1 MPISRRNTGRSPV
14 PPWRPST
21 FLPPSHYAA
30 AAAADPYSSDSSFEF
45 KSHFNAPTSPVLP
58 SAPTTP
64 TAAPQA
70 RQSISQLGDIEAQLL
85 PSLRDTIHRMTRPPS
100 SLPTNP
106 SSSTHLD
113 IPTMPLGRSTSPSF
127 SSTPSSAPPSQLL
140 TPTQT
145 LKPPPSRSVPTTPT
159 QTQIPTRPLKSALR
173 TPTSKTSR
181 SRPSTPTSFPVPQS
195 PNPAMDSP
203 TISTKN
209 PAISLRT
216 VSSIASN
223 SSPSQVSQDVS
234 LSSNSKVRSSLL
246 STPFLRFELY
256 FGFSTY
262 WNLRRLLY
270 SDPLLHYVQAFVNL
284 FCL

>member
-1 MPISRRNTGRSPV
+1 MPLSRRNTGRSPV

-30 AAAADPYSSDSSFEF
+30 AAADPYSSDSSFEF
-45 KSHFNAPTSPVLP
+45 KSHFNAATSPVLS

-64 TAAPQA
+64 IAAHQA

-100 SLPTNP
+100 SLITNP

-113 IPTMPLGRSTSPSF
+113 IPTIPLGRSTSPAF
-127 SSTPSSAPPSQLL
+127 SSTTSSAPSSHLL

-159 QTQIPTRPLKSALR
+159 QTQIPSRPLKSALR

-181 SRPSTPTSFPVPQS
+181 SRPSTPTSFPVPHS
-195 PNPAMDSP
+195 PNPTIDSP

-209 PAISLRT
+209 AAISLRT
-216 VSSIASN
+216 ASSIASN
-223 SSPSQVSQDVS
+223 SSPTQVSQDAN
-234 LSSNSKVRSSLL
+234 LSSNSKVCFS
-246 STPFLRFELY
+246 PF
-256 FGFSTY
+256 
-262 WNLRRLLY
+262 
-270 SDPLLHYVQAFVNL
+270 NL
-284 FCL
+284 F